1 MFARFSPR
9 TLWFLGFSLALLL
22 LFSGPLTTLL
32 QASWRHPHHSQI
44 VFIPFLTAGLMFFR
58 RDGIFQNAEYSP
70 RLGLALVAAGLAFSF
85 WASTSIPPAD
95 NPPQGLSLVVAGI
108 VLTWLAG
115 FLGFYGWQVFKAA
128 AGPLLTLLL
137 LIPLPL
143 SAVEMIEVAL
153 QHASAE
159 ATHVL
164 FLIAATPVFR
174 DGLTFSLPGVNVE
187 VARECSGIRSSIAL
201 LITALVLGQVF
212 LRSTWAMVC
221 LALVTIPIAIIKNAA
236 RIATLSWL
244 GVYVS
249 PEFFYGD
256 LHRNGGLPF
265 SVLALSMLLPCLLL
279 LRRWETGPGRSR
291 PVQSQ
296 ETAPAKAPAR

>member
-1 MFARFSPR
+1 VFARLSPR

-22 LFSGPLTTLL
+22 LFSGPLITLL
-32 QASWRHPHHSQI
+32 RASWRHPHHSQI
-44 VFIPFLTAGLMFFR
+44 VFIPFVAAGLMFLR
-58 RDGIFQNAEYSP
+58 RDSIFRSPQYSP
-70 RLGLALVAAGLAFSF
+70 RLGVALVAAGLAFSF
-85 WASTSIPPAD
+85 WAFTSIPPSD

-108 VLTWLAG
+108 VLTWIAG
-115 FLGFYGWQVFKAA
+115 FLGFYGPQVFKAA
-128 AGPLLTLLL
+128 AGPLLMLIL

-143 SAVEMIEVAL
+143 SAVEAIETAL

-164 FLIAATPVFR
+164 FQIAATPVFR

-212 LRSTWAMVC
+212 LRSTWAMAC
-221 LALVTIPIAIIKNAA
+221 LALITIPIAIIKNAA

-249 PEFFYGD
+249 PDFFYGD

-265 SVLALSMLLPCLLL
+265 SVLALAMLLPCLLV
-279 LRRWETGPGRSR
+279 LRRWEANGQPSR
-291 PVQSQ
+291 PDDP
-296 ETAPAKAPAR
+296 EPAKVSAY